1 MTRNKPM
8 FIAVC
13 CVFLLAIL
21 INFLGLSH
29 VINGGKGSTE
39 VLTIT
44 DYLPLYCLG
53 FGGLLVYFLPKKPAV
68 AVFSLLLISFLSFSS
83 FLFLN
88 SQFNWD
94 ISVSPLAETLFFV
107 LRWVLLGMI
116 VFYGFIK
123 KTLTFWILVSLLIGV
138 SIGHDFPFFGQ
149 SLQIFSKIFLK
160 MIKVII
166 APLLFATLVYG
177 IAGHSDIKQVGR
189 MGWKSLLY
197 FEIVTTIALFIG
209 LAAINISKAGV
220 GIKQADAVLQDIPK
234 VEAQTA
240 TEVILHIFPD
250 SIVKSMAG
258 GDVLQIVIFSV
269 FFGIA
274 LIMVP
279 MAQRKPLL
287 GLTESLSETMFKFTN
302 IVMFFAPI
310 GVGAAMAYTVGH
322 MGLGVLVNLFQL
334 LLTLY
339 VALTVFIL
347 LVFVPVALIIKLPI
361 RKFIK
366 AIAEPVSIAFATT
379 SSEAALPRAMEAM
392 VSIGVPRKIVAFV
405 MPTGYSFNLDG
416 TTLYLALAS
425 IFVAQAANI
434 DLTIGHQLIIV
445 FTLMLTSKGVAGVPR
460 ASLVILLGTAA
471 SFGLP
476 TWPIFIILGID
487 ELMDMARTSV
497 NVIGN
502 CLASV
507 VIAKWEGEF
516 DPNSEEAAE
525 INI

>member
-1 MTRNKPM
+1 ML
-8 FIAVC
+8 IAVIC
-13 CVFLLAIL
+13 IFLLAIL
-21 INFLGLSH
+21 LQILGFFET
-29 VINGGKGSTE
+29 IGAGKDGKG
-39 VLTIT
+39 LLNHR

-53 FGGLLVYFLPKKPAV
+53 LGGFLLYLLPKKAS
-68 AVFSLLLISFLSFSS
+68 AAIFGFLLIAFLSFSA

-88 SQFNWD
+88 VQFNWN
-94 ISVSPLAETLFFV
+94 ISLSFQVDVIFYA
-107 LRWVLLGMI
+107 LRWIMLGFI

-123 KTLTFWILVSLLIGV
+123 KTLTYWILVALFLGISV
-138 SIGHDFPFFGQ
+138 GHDFPFFGQ
-149 SLQIFSKIFLK
+149 GLQIFSQIFLK

-197 FEIVTTIALFIG
+197 FEIVTTFALFIG

-220 GIKQADAVLQDIPK
+220 GIKQADAVVQDIPK
-234 VEAQTA
+234 VEPQTA
-240 TEVILHIFPD
+240 KEVILHIFPD

-269 FFGIA
+269 LFGIA

-279 MAQRKPLL
+279 MAQRKPLIN
-287 GLTESLSETMFKFTN
+287 LTESLSETMFKFTN
-302 IVMFFAPI
+302 LVMYFAPI

-322 MGLGVLVNLFQL
+322 MGLGVLVNLFHL
-334 LLTLY
+334 LITLY
-339 VALTVFIL
+339 IALIVFIL
-347 LVFVPVALIIKLPI
+347 VILLPIALIVKLPI
-361 RKFIK
+361 KKFIQ

-425 IFVAQAANI
+425 IFVAQASNI
-434 DLTIGHQLIIV
+434 HLTFGHQLIIV

-507 VIAKWEGEF
+507 VVAKWEGEF
-516 DPNSEEAAE
+516 DPNSVEAKE
-525 INI
+525 IEI